1 MEQTKIYVTKQ
12 RLSEIEDE
20 VRKLKFHGRKD
31 IAQRIAEARAQ
42 GDLSENAEYDAA
54 REEQGLLEL
63 RIRKMEEV
71 LARSAIIDESAIS
84 TDKVGIMT
92 RVTVLNNKTG
102 KKSEYQIVSAEE
114 ADFEGGRIST
124 SSPIGRA
131 LLNKKVGEE
140 VQVKVPAGTLELK
153 IISIG
158 K

>member
-1 MEQTKIYVTKQ
+1 MDQSKIYVTKQ
-12 RLSEIEDE
+12 RLSEIEEE

-71 LARSAIIDESAIS
+71 LARSSIIDESNIS

-92 RVTVLNNKTG
+92 RVTVLNAKTNK
-102 KKSEYQIVSAEE
+102 KNEYQIVSAEE

-124 SSPIGRA
+124 SSPIGKA
-131 LLNKKVGEE
+131 LL
-140 VQVKVPAGTLELK
+140 
-153 IISIG
+153 
-158 K
+158 